1 MSCLIVSDQI
11 RVQLND
17 RDVALPA
24 DEVVSSGKYTGQNSA
39 LQHPEMS
46 RMRLSAMLRRSGAA
60 QVDGARLTWS
70 TMLGRRMAE
79 CANSNQ

>member
-17 RDVALPA
+17 RDVALPV
-24 DEVVSSGKYTGQNSA
+24 DEVVSSGKYAGQNSA
-39 LQHPEMS
+39 LQRPEMS

-60 QVDGARLTWS
+60 QVDGGRLTWS